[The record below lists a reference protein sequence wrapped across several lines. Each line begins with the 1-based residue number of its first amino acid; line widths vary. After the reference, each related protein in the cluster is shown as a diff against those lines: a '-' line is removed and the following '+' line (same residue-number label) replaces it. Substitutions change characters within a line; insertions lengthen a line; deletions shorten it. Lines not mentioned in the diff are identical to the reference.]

1 MLIILSA
8 DSFIPGVGDSG
19 LGRAVIMDE
28 LRIVRE
34 WAEELEG
41 IIVEIWEEEVAALVE
56 EVNVMRVEIGRTDDA
71 EAVIAETTV
80 LLNCAGELE
89 GSPML
94 VQKPFKLV
102 SASTIFVLLALDAAN
117 PQLSTASSKC

>member
-1 MLIILSA
+1 
-8 DSFIPGVGDSG
+8 
-19 LGRAVIMDE
+19 MDE

-34 WAEELEG
+34 WAEELAG
-41 IIVEIWEEEVAALVE
+41 IIVEIWEEKVAALVE

-80 LLNCAGELE
+80 LE

-102 SASTIFVLLALDAAN
+102 SASTILVLLALDAAN
-117 PQLSTASSKC
+117 PQLSIASSKC